1 VGGRGRRWNRR
12 SLIIV
17 NCAYEYSHY
26 LTCVLITARYNF
38 ALRYL
43 TWITSSIYHY
53 SVFHVYYTAA
63 LCYIPSRPPR
73 KHTHTHTRA
82 CTHCAT
88 KGNENYLGT
97 SSPSVRQLHTPR
109 VFTVRQRPLATNGE
123 ATSYPAGSR
132 GTLMTL
138 AIATHQQNSETIQ
151 RRAAHPRGVST
162 AKR

>member
-1 VGGRGRRWNRR
+1 MVSYKRERVGKGRRTGIHRGAWRVEGGRGRRWNRR

-63 LCYIPSRPPR
+63 LCYIPSRPPHE
-73 KHTHTHTRA
+73 HTYTRA
-82 CTHCAT
+82 
-88 KGNENYLGT
+88 
-97 SSPSVRQLHTPR
+97 
-109 VFTVRQRPLATNGE
+109 
-123 ATSYPAGSR
+123 
-132 GTLMTL
+132 
-138 AIATHQQNSETIQ
+138 
-151 RRAAHPRGVST
+151 RARAHWH
-162 AKR
+162 